1 MSALF
6 NVIKKGV
13 QVTIQDIGR
22 GKYRHL
28 GVPLSGAMDHF
39 AYQIGNLLIG
49 NTRNMA
55 SIEIAIGGTIL
66 KALNDVSIVITG
78 ANLSPTINGSLVDMY
93 KVILVNKGDVLLFNG
108 PKSGVYAYVSVHG
121 GINSKS
127 DFDSQSSYLLAG
139 FGLNISTD
147 TIIYG
152 NTVTSLKQTKTG
164 LIKKYIP
171 QQQDKLCVHFIKSS
185 HYDKIPEFV
194 KEAILV
200 DELIVE
206 SSNRMGMYLRTTLT
220 SLLQIESNILSEG
233 VTFGTIQLLPNGQPI
248 ILLAD
253 SQTTGGYITLG
264 TVIYSD
270 LWKLVQLQ
278 QGRSIKLISIEFEE
292 ARKRNKKFK
301 QFIDHLEI
309 ERNDSLKE
317 RV

>member
-1 MSALF
+1 MRAIF
-6 NVIKKGV
+6 KVIKKGV
-13 QVTIQDIGR
+13 QVTIQDSGR
-22 GKYRHL
+22 EKYRHL

-49 NTRNMA
+49 NTRKMA
-55 SIEIAIGGTIL
+55 SIEIAIGGTVL
-66 KALNDVSIVITG
+66 EALSDVSIVITG

-93 KVILVNKGDVLLFNG
+93 KVIVVNKGDFLSFNG

-139 FGLNISTD
+139 FGLNFTND

-152 NTVTSLKQTKTG
+152 NTDTSLKPTNIG
-164 LIKKYIP
+164 LIRKYIP
-171 QQQDKLCVHFIKSS
+171 QQQDKLGVHFIQSS
-185 HYDKIPEFV
+185 HYENIPQIV
-194 KEAILV
+194 KEAILL

-206 SSNRMGMYLRTTLT
+206 SSNRMGMYLRTTQT
-220 SLLQIESNILSEG
+220 SLLQVESNILSEG

-270 LWKLVQLQ
+270 LWKIVQLQ
-278 QGRSIKLISIEFEE
+278 QGSSFNLLSIEFEE

-301 QFIDHLEI
+301 QFIDQLEI
-309 ERNDSLKE
+309 ERNDRLKE